1 MYIENKYNT
10 FIIQKLIDLR
20 MFNSKDFDKITSL
33 KYKPTDIIEYIFN
46 IE

>member
-1 MYIENKYNT
+1 MYNENRHNT

-33 KYKPTDIIEYIFN
+33 RYKPTDIIK
-46 IE
+46 